1 MSKAFKAGHDL
12 QGINNQISLL
22 LLALR
27 YWADITEKSYREPSM
42 RGSPADHHCCCC
54 RLYSKKVSIKKGKEI
69 AHSTRKH
76 CNCKNSRCLK
86 LYCECFA
93 SGRYCSDCNCVSCC
107 NNQENES
114 FRQAAVETILDRNPN
129 AFRPKIQVC
138 LLLSSLARG
147 YPNSMCLH

>member
-1 MSKAFKAGHDL
+1 MAVGACYKIRHLKVGVT
-12 QGINNQISLL
+12 LL
-22 LLALR
+22 LLTR
-27 YWADITEKSYREPSM
+27 PPRKSNHKKM
-42 RGSPADHHCCCC
+42 RDA
-54 RLYSKKVSIKKGKEI
+54 
-69 AHSTRKH
+69 AAAARKH

-129 AFRPKIQVC
+129 AFRPKIQVGVFAFD
-138 LLLSSLARG
+138 LLSALFCTHKSKLWG
-147 YPNSMCLH
+147 